1 MTMAPKTLRTNNTTH
16 GDATDGRSASERLL
30 ASATELFNAQGVQTV
45 GIDRIIEHAGVAK
58 ASLYNLFG
66 NKEGLVRAY
75 LAARHDGT
83 TERLMA
89 AIDRHR
95 SPRKRLLAVFEA
107 QGELFREPDFRG
119 CAFVTATAEAPRG
132 GLIEQAADDY
142 RTQIR
147 ALFTKLAEEADAAE
161 LAADRELQQ
170 RLLGVGRHA
179 HDETPAPETR
189 SEQAGASDPRK
200 LARQLQVIY
209 DGAGLAARMDRDPSI
224 ATTARAAAETLL
236 DASL

>member
-1 MTMAPKTLRTNNTTH
+1 MASKTLRPNNTTH
-16 GDATDGRSASERLL
+16 GDVADGRSARERLL
-30 ASATELFNAQGVQTV
+30 ASATELFGAQGVQTV

-66 NKEGLVRAY
+66 NKEGLVGAY

-89 AIDRHR
+89 AIARHR

-147 ALFTKLAEEADAAE
+147 ALFTE
-161 LAADRELQQ
+161 LAQ
-170 RLLGVGRHA
+170 
-179 HDETPAPETR
+179 
-189 SEQAGASDPRK
+189 QAGASDPRK

>member
-1 MTMAPKTLRTNNTTH
+1 MATKTLRPKQTKR
-16 GDATDGRSASERLL
+16 GEAADARSARERLL
-30 ASATELFNAQGVQTV
+30 ASATELFDAQGVQTV

-83 TERLMA
+83 TERLMV
-89 AIDRHR
+89 AIERHR

-107 QGELFREPDFRG
+107 QGELFRERDFRG
-119 CAFVTATAEAPRG
+119 CAFVAATAEAPRG

-147 ALFTKLAEEADAAE
+147 TLFTE
-161 LAADRELQQ
+161 LAK
-170 RLLGVGRHA
+170 
-179 HDETPAPETR
+179 
-189 SEQAGASDPRK
+189 QAGASDPRK

-209 DGAGLAARMDRDPSI
+209 DGAGLAARMDRDPTI

>member
-1 MTMAPKTLRTNNTTH
+1 VQP
-16 GDATDGRSASERLL
+16 RSARERLL
-30 ASATELFNAQGVQTV
+30 ASATELFDAQGVQTV

-58 ASLYNLFG
+58 ASLYNLFD

-75 LAARHDGT
+75 LAARHEGT

-89 AIDRHR
+89 AIERHR

-107 QGELFREPDFRG
+107 QGELFREGDFRG
-119 CAFVTATAEAPRG
+119 CAFVAATAEAPRG

-147 ALFTKLAEEADAAE
+147 ALFTE
-161 LAADRELQQ
+161 LA
-170 RLLGVGRHA
+170 
-179 HDETPAPETR
+179 
-189 SEQAGASDPRK
+189 EQAGASDPRK
-200 LARQLQVIY
+200 LARQLQVVY

>member
-1 MTMAPKTLRTNNTTH
+1 
-16 GDATDGRSASERLL
+16 
-30 ASATELFNAQGVQTV
+30 
-45 GIDRIIEHAGVAK
+45 
-58 ASLYNLFG
+58 
-66 NKEGLVRAY
+66 VRAY

-89 AIDRHR
+89 AIERHR

-107 QGELFREPDFRG
+107 QGELFGEGDFRG
-119 CAFVTATAEAPRG
+119 CAFVAATAEAPRG
-132 GLIEQAADDY
+132 GLIEQAADAY
-142 RTQIR
+142 RTWMR
-147 ALFTKLAEEADAAE
+147 ALFTE
-161 LAADRELQQ
+161 LA
-170 RLLGVGRHA
+170 
-179 HDETPAPETR
+179 
-189 SEQAGASDPRK
+189 EQAGAADPRK

>member
-1 MTMAPKTLRTNNTTH
+1 MSNTFFGVARPSQTKRR
-16 GDATDGRSASERLL
+16 DAAVGRSARERLL
-30 ASATELFNAQGVQTV
+30 ASATELFDAQGVQTV

-89 AIDRHR
+89 AIERHR

-107 QGELFREPDFRG
+107 QGELFRERDFRG
-119 CAFVTATAEAPRG
+119 CAFVAATAEAPRG

-147 ALFTKLAEEADAAE
+147 ALFTE
-161 LAADRELQQ
+161 LA
-170 RLLGVGRHA
+170 G
-179 HDETPAPETR
+179 
-189 SEQAGASDPRK
+189 QAGASDPRK

>member
-1 MTMAPKTLRTNNTTH
+1 MATRTLRPNQTTRH
-16 GDATDGRSASERLL
+16 GAADGRSARERLL
-30 ASATELFNAQGVQTV
+30 ASATELFDAQGVQTV

-83 TERLMA
+83 TARLMA
-89 AIDRHR
+89 AIERHR

-107 QGELFREPDFRG
+107 QGELFRARDFRG
-119 CAFVTATAEAPRG
+119 CAFVAATAEAPRG
-132 GLIEQAADDY
+132 GLIERAADDY
-142 RTQIR
+142 RSQIR
-147 ALFTKLAEEADAAE
+147 ALFTE
-161 LAADRELQQ
+161 LA
-170 RLLGVGRHA
+170 
-179 HDETPAPETR
+179 
-189 SEQAGASDPRK
+189 EQAGASDPRK